1 MVLKQ
6 KIPIKITTGK
16 YNFQTFLFIKLSED
30 LTKMQIPDPTS
41 RYSQQ
46 VWVIGLGGAGGAIFI
61 FFKSSPGDSDTSGLS
76 TF

>member
-30 LTKMQIPDPTS
+30 LTKMHIPDPTS

-46 VWVIGLGGAGGAIFI
+46 VWVIGLGVLGVLFLYFLKVAQVIL
-61 FFKSSPGDSDTSGLS
+61 TQVV
-76 TF
+76 